1 MKNKKAFT
9 LVELLAVIVILA
21 VILVIAVPQV
31 LDVIDSA
38 KVGSLESSE
47 KLIAS
52 TAEKKYAEFL
62 ALGKDTS
69 TIKCSDVTKL
79 NDKDYGICTISF
91 DENGK
96 ATVSIKGKDD
106 GKFEGLKCEGT
117 KDNMICGDIP
127 PLPVINCSF
136 TPIKE
141 DIIEE
146 NIRIYTVKDY
156 DACMTY
162 LKSTISEEELTDEI
176 LNQTDSVCKGNGIPE
191 YGRSTSEFF
200 KNMISGSTEV
210 EQELIDLNVI
220 NVSFVKY
227 TIKDYDACMTYLKS
241 RVPEEELTDEILNQA
256 DSICKENGIPEYG
269 ESTSEIFEQE
279 ISNEHI
285 TEQKLID
292 LNVINVEKIIN
303 PELRNGA
310 EYVHGQYT
318 YRYGQEYAG
327 NDWHNTDINGWGVTL
342 TDKES
347 TDSVVSEVCTYIN
360 DKPITSMNYMFY
372 KSNASS
378 LDLNNLNTSNVKS
391 MSFMFFG
398 STAKTLDLSSFDTSN
413 VTDMSDMFRESD
425 ATIIDLSSFDTSNVI
440 DMSGMFRYMSA
451 TKLDLSNFNTSNVI
465 DMNSMFYFNQII
477 NLDLSSFDTSN
488 VINMSYMFSKSAIP
502 SLDLS
507 SFDTSNVTDMRDMFY
522 GSSVTSLDLS
532 SFNTSNVTNMSYMFA
547 LSNVA
552 SLDLSSFD
560 TSKVT
565 DMRDMFSLSAVTTGY
580 ARTQAD
586 ADKFNSTSNKPST
599 LTFVV
604 KES

>member
-21 VILVIAVPQV
+21 VILVIAVPQI
-31 LDVIDSA
+31 LDVIDTT
-38 KVGSLESSE
+38 KVGSLESSA

-69 TIKCSDVTKL
+69 TIKCSDVSKL
-79 NDKDYGICTISF
+79 NNKDYGTCTISF

-96 ATVSIKGKDD
+96 ATVTIKGKDD
-106 GKFEGLKCEGT
+106 GKFDGLKCEGT
-117 KDNMICGDIP
+117 KDNMVCGDIP
-127 PLPVINCSF
+127 PLPVVNCTF
-136 TPIKE
+136 TPSEE
-141 DIIEE
+141 DLVETAKV
-146 NIRIYTVKDY
+146 YTVKDY

-162 LKSTISEEELTDEI
+162 LKSTI
-176 LNQTDSVCKGNGIPE
+176 
-191 YGRSTSEFF
+191 
-200 KNMISGSTEV
+200 
-210 EQELIDLNVI
+210 
-220 NVSFVKY
+220 
-227 TIKDYDACMTYLKS
+227 
-241 RVPEEELTDEILNQA
+241 PEEELTDEILNQA
-256 DSICKENGIPEYG
+256 DSICKGNGIPEYG
-269 ESTSEIFEQE
+269 ESTSEIFEGMISGSTEIEQE
-279 ISNEHI
+279 
-285 TEQKLID
+285 LID
-292 LNVINVEKIIN
+292 LNVINVNFVKYTIKDYDACMTNLENVVINEWNMTNEDLDGICKGTGDISYGNSTHINIEYIIGDNYFTEQELINLNVINIEKIIN

-347 TDSVVSEVCTYIN
+347 TDSVVSEVCSYIN
-360 DKPITSMNYMFY
+360 DKPITSMSYMFY
-372 KSNASS
+372 KSNALS

-440 DMSGMFRYMSA
+440 DMSGMFRYMAA
-451 TKLDLSNFNTSNVI
+451 TNLDLSNFNTSNVI

-560 TSKVT
+560 TSNVT
-565 DMRDMFSLSAVTTGY
+565 DMSDMFSLSAVTTGY

-586 ADKFNSTSNKPST
+586 ADKFNSSSNKPSA

-604 KES
+604 KGS